1 MCAYI
6 ISTIDDE
13 HGGSYDVD
21 EYEIVETSI
30 TIPTITLEA
39 PMSFAVIFHREAT
52 ILTSPIHNQLQN
64 NLMEYI

>member
-1 MCAYI
+1 
-6 ISTIDDE
+6 
-13 HGGSYDVD
+13 VD